1 LALRLLNVHTVA
13 RESRTFVNQARFHA
27 GGSLPP
33 GVKLPR
39 MAPMEP
45 RRSEREGSVRAPEI
59 VSWLVHGWIGTP
71 VPTAR
76 IAAASE
82 QRVRPPLPLRQFEAQ
97 DTPRS

>member
-1 LALRLLNVHTVA
+1 
-13 RESRTFVNQARFHA
+13 
-27 GGSLPP
+27 
-33 GVKLPR
+33 
-39 MAPMEP
+39 MEP

-97 DTPRS
+97 DTPRSWRPAGGRVLTLAPAPEFFLSREISW